1 MGSSGAPRFHILPNC
16 LAKAMFCLLL
26 GAFLTSLTLA
36 QVPIEPG
43 APAGDI
49 SQLPREVT
57 RTLDGVNLK
66 NGPDD
71 GRSPTR
77 TLDGVNLR
85 NPDDPRS
92 PRKGLQRDGTCL
104 LPPLTSTIAAP
115 TVAAEQLK
123 IPAKATREYEEACA
137 ALRSRKLPD
146 AEKHLRTAVQEY
158 GKYAVAWVTLGQLLA
173 AQKRVDEA
181 KLGCAQASSADPAFA
196 PAYLCLADLAAR
208 VRDWPEVLKL
218 TEHAL
223 ELGPTYAV
231 IGYEYNAA
239 ANLNLHN
246 LAAAEKS
253 GVRAVEMDRDHREP
267 RVHFVLA
274 QVYEAKHDRENEA
287 QQLRE
292 YLKYAVDAADLAIV
306 KAVLLQLVSRPEA
319 NTSATT
325 ASAKEAVQAREIPR
339 RSWAPADID
348 EEVPSAQLDV
358 GCPLEQIL
366 AETSRRTQGLIESLQ
381 RFSADESI
389 AEIDFDKDGKTRKA
403 STEQVNYVA
412 QIENGASGFPRIR
425 EYRMGG
431 SANPGSSVVDTGSAV
446 FALIF
451 HPTHIHSFNF
461 RCEGMTHVQGSSAW
475 QLRFE
480 EAPDTTQ
487 AFQAIRIGGAM
498 YLPRLKGRA
507 WVASDRYEVLRMET
521 DLASPIPQIGFN
533 LEHLVI
539 SYAPVEF
546 KSHAV
551 RLWVPASA
559 ALYIAYRGH
568 RYERVHTFN
577 NFHLFSVDS
586 DQTVKD
592 PPSNP
597 PAQFVAIQ
605 RLMAEAK

>member
-1 MGSSGAPRFHILPNC
+1 MGSSGVCRLQFLPAFGLEALSC
-16 LAKAMFCLLL
+16 LFLA
-26 GAFLTSLTLA
+26 AFSTTLALA
-36 QVPIEPG
+36 QVPVEP
-43 APAGDI
+43 APSAGVVDI
-49 SQLPREVT
+49 LPREIT
-57 RTLDGVNLK
+57 RTMDNVSQRNAGN
-66 NGPDD
+66 DA
-71 GRSPTR
+71 RSPKKR
-77 TLDGVNLR
+77 LLLEGN
-85 NPDDPRS
+85 
-92 PRKGLQRDGTCL
+92 CL
-104 LPPLTSTIAAP
+104 LPPLTASLATP
-115 TVAAEQLK
+115 TVAADQLK
-123 IPAKATREYEEACA
+123 VPEKASKEYEQACS
-137 ALRSRKLPD
+137 ALSGHKLD
-146 AEKHLRTAVQEY
+146 VAEKRLRTAVQEY
-158 GKYAVAWVTLGQLLA
+158 GKYAIAWVTLGQLLA

-181 KLGCAQASSADPAFA
+181 KLGCAQASTADPMFA

-208 VRDWPEVLKL
+208 AHDWPEVLKL
-218 TEHAL
+218 TERAL
-223 ELGPTYAV
+223 DLGPTYAL
-231 IGYEYNAA
+231 IAYEYNAA

-253 GVRAVEMDRDHREP
+253 GVRAVELDRDHREP

-274 QVYEAKHDRENEA
+274 QVYEAKHERENEA

-306 KAVLLQLVSRPEA
+306 KAVLLQLESRPEA
-319 NTSATT
+319 NTSA
-325 ASAKEAVQAREIPR
+325 AAVSAKESAPSREIPR
-339 RSWAPADID
+339 RAWAPADID
-348 EEVPSAQLDV
+348 AEVPSAQLDV

-366 AETSRRTQGLIESLQ
+366 TETSRRTQGLIESLQ

-389 AEIDFDKDGKTRKA
+389 AEIDFDKDGRTRKA

-431 SANPGSSVVDTGSAV
+431 SGNQGSSVVDTGSAV

-451 HPTHIHSFNF
+451 HPSHIRSFNF
-461 RCEGMTHVQGSSAW
+461 RCEGMTHVQSTSAW

-507 WVASDRYEVLRMET
+507 WIASDRYEVLRMET

-539 SYAPVEF
+539 SYAAVEF
-546 KSHAV
+546 KSHSV

-586 DQTVKD
+586 DQIVKD

-597 PAQFVAIQ
+597 PSQFVAIQ